1 MEWLSRPKEG
11 KMRKTISIAA
21 VSVLAGVS
29 PGWAADRV
37 DLEKQVQEL
46 ARQNR
51 LLLERVISLE
61 KMVAEQSSAGNGS
74 AAEADTEEEQAV
86 AGESEAGGVDESAA
100 AGESLPHRLSEHVEL
115 GGLVEVEAF
124 TAKDFA
130 GEETSDITLATVAL
144 HLDAEPAEWTRAH
157 IVLLYEEGE
166 EDDHVII
173 DEATVT
179 LGDLDS
185 FPAYLS
191 AGRMY
196 LPFGSFAT
204 NMISDT
210 LPLALGEI
218 NDAAVQAGF
227 ESAGLQATLYVF
239 HGDIREKNDA
249 EKIDNWGAGLH
260 YVREGETFSCD
271 VGLGWLNNIGDT
283 DGLGDY
289 LEENTAVN
297 EMDDYVA
304 GLAAHLLLGYGP
316 VDFSAEYI
324 RALDR
329 FKTAEISFAGAGAE
343 PEAWSFELGLT
354 GELLARQTIF
364 SVGYQGTAEAYDLD
378 LPQIRY
384 LAGIRMYLLNN
395 VSLALEYLHDEDYG
409 VSAGGTGDDGHAGT
423 VQLAVGL

>member
-1 MEWLSRPKEG
+1 MK
-11 KMRKTISIAA
+11 KAISIAA
-21 VSVLAGVS
+21 ISVLAGIS
-29 PGWAADRV
+29 PGWAADSV
-37 DLEKQVQEL
+37 ELEKQVQEL

-61 KMVAEQSSAGNGS
+61 KMVAGQASLAADR
-74 AAEADTEEEQAV
+74 AAEAGTEGAEEQATANAPEAV
-86 AGESEAGGVDESAA
+86 AEESSA
-100 AGESLPHRLSEHVEL
+100 AGESLPHRLSEHIEL
-115 GGLVEVEAF
+115 SGLVEVEAF
-124 TAKDFA
+124 TAKGFA
-130 GEETSDITLATVAL
+130 GGETSDITLATVAL
-144 HLDAEPAEWTRAH
+144 HLDAEPADWSRAH

-166 EDDHVII
+166 EDEHVII

-179 LGDLDS
+179 LGKLDAY
-185 FPAYLS
+185 PAYLS

-210 LPLALGEI
+210 LPLELGEI
-218 NDAAVQAGF
+218 SDAAVLAGF
-227 ESAGLQATLYVF
+227 ESGGLQGALYAF
-239 HGDIREKNDA
+239 HGDIRENGES

-271 VGLGWLNNIGDT
+271 AGLGWLNNIGDT

-289 LEENTAVN
+289 LEENTAAN

-304 GLAAHLLLGYGP
+304 GLAGHMLLGYGP
-316 VDFSAEYI
+316 VDFTAEYV

-329 FKTAEISFAGAGAE
+329 FKAAEISFADGGAE
-343 PEAWSFELGLT
+343 PEAWSFELGLNF
-354 GELLARQTIF
+354 ELLARETIL
-364 SVGYQGTAEAYDLD
+364 SVGYQGTAEAYALG

-384 LAGIRMYLLNN
+384 LTGIRMYLLKN

-409 VSAGGTGDDGHAGT
+409 ISAGGTGDDARAGT
-423 VQLAVGL
+423 VQLAVAL

>member
-1 MEWLSRPKEG
+1 
-11 KMRKTISIAA
+11 MRKAISIAA
-21 VSVLAGVS
+21 ISVLAGIS
-29 PGWAADRV
+29 PGWAADSV
-37 DLEKQVQEL
+37 ELEKKVQEL
-46 ARQNR
+46 VRQNR
-51 LLLERVISLE
+51 LLLERVIALE
-61 KMVAEQSSAGNGS
+61 KMVGGQTQPTNGS
-74 AAEADTEEEQAV
+74 AAEAETVEEQARPAV
-86 AGESEAGGVDESAA
+86 VAEAGEADGA

-124 TAKDFA
+124 TARDFA

-179 LGDLDS
+179 LGKPDA

-191 AGRMY
+191 VGRMY
-196 LPFGSFAT
+196 LPFGAYAT

-218 NDAAVQAGF
+218 SDAAVLAGF
-227 ESAGLQATLYVF
+227 ESGRLQATLYAF
-239 HGDIREKNDA
+239 HGDIRENDED

-271 VGLGWLNNIGDT
+271 LGLGWLNNIGDT

-289 LEENTAVN
+289 LEENTAAN
-297 EMDDYVA
+297 EMDGYVA
-304 GLAAHLLLGYGP
+304 GLAGHMLLGYGP
-316 VDFSAEYI
+316 VDFTAEYV

-329 FKTAEISFAGAGAE
+329 FKAAEIGFAGAGAE

-364 SVGYQGTAEAYDLD
+364 SVGYQGTAEAYALG

-384 LAGIRMYLLNN
+384 LAGVRMYLLKN

>member
-1 MEWLSRPKEG
+1 
-11 KMRKTISIAA
+11 MRKAISIAA
-21 VSVLAGVS
+21 ISVLAGVS
-29 PGWAADRV
+29 PGWAADSV
-37 DLEKQVQEL
+37 ELEKQVQEL

-61 KMVAEQSSAGNGS
+61 KMVAGQASPAPDR
-74 AAEADTEEEQAV
+74 AVEADTEGVEEQAL
-86 AGESEAGGVDESAA
+86 AGVPEAVTEEEPAA

-166 EDDHVII
+166 EDEHVII

-179 LGDLDS
+179 LGKLDA
-185 FPAYLS
+185 FPVYLS

-227 ESAGLQATLYVF
+227 ESGGLQATLYAF

-289 LEENTAVN
+289 LEENIAAN
-297 EMDDYVA
+297 EMDGYVA
-304 GLAAHLLLGYGP
+304 GLAGHMLLGYGP
-316 VDFSAEYI
+316 VDFTAEYI

-329 FKTAEISFAGAGAE
+329 FKAAEISFAGAGAE

-364 SVGYQGTAEAYDLD
+364 SVGYQGTAEAYALG